1 MRRTRS
7 FTLVLIAIVGVALIA
22 TGYGVAQLTSVETE
36 VRVVVRPHEDGRVEF
51 AVQQR
56 VDGDWGERIAPSSRY
71 LTPALIES
79 RAGRWLNS
87 SPVTLTV
94 NVEDASLAQSDSD
107 TDPTAGTD
115 EGAGSPSA
123 TNYQPV
129 IASNYDSADRSTS
142 ADRSATLFYAAQ
154 RDAFSDRVR
163 TDVRMFGPERRLLLD
178 AVCFDDGVA
187 VVGFRLLN
195 FDRPER
201 DAGVPEELEVIWRLN
216 DGPVQRE
223 TLGVEFLGDTPAVA
237 FRSASPGFQA
247 DWPQVLGGG
256 SLAVRIE
263 YRGVQEDVFDLDA
276 FANTPVHLNLVNCGS
291 Y

>member
-7 FTLVLIAIVGVALIA
+7 FTLALITIVGVALIA

-36 VRVVVRPHEDGRVEF
+36 VRVVARPHEDGRVEF

-56 VDGDWGERIAPSSRY
+56 VDGEWGERIAPSSRY

-87 SPVTLTV
+87 SPITLTV
-94 NVEDASLAQSDSD
+94 KVENSSLMQSDPAP
-107 TDPTAGTD
+107 DPVSGADGGT
-115 EGAGSPSA
+115 GSP
-123 TNYQPV
+123 TNYEPV
-129 IASNYDSADRSTS
+129 IASNWDSGM
-142 ADRSATLFYAAQ
+142 TLLYAAQ
-154 RDAFSDRVR
+154 RDAFSDNVR
-163 TDVRMFGPERRLLLD
+163 TDVRMFGPTAALMLT
-178 AVCFDDGVA
+178 AICFDSGRA
-187 VVGFRLLN
+187 SVGFFLLN

-201 DAGVPEELEVIWRLN
+201 DASVPSELEVIWRLD

-223 TLGVEFLGDTPAVA
+223 MLEVEFLGDTPYVV
-237 FRSASPGFQA
+237 FRSANHGFQA
-247 DWPQVLGGG
+247 DWPQVFGGG
-256 SLAVRIE
+256 SLAVRIQ

-276 FANTPVHLNLVNCGS
+276 FARTPVHLNLVNCGS

>member
-7 FTLVLIAIVGVALIA
+7 FTLALIAIVGVALVA

-36 VRVVVRPHEDGRVEF
+36 VRVVARPHEDGRVEF

-56 VDGDWGERIAPSSRY
+56 VDGEWGERIAPSSRY

-87 SPVTLTV
+87 SPITLTV
-94 NVEDASLAQSDSD
+94 KVENSSLAQSDPAP
-107 TDPTAGTD
+107 DPADGTD
-115 EGAGSPSA
+115 EGAGSG
-123 TNYQPV
+123 TNYEPV
-129 IASNYDSADRSTS
+129 IASNFDSADRST
-142 ADRSATLFYAAQ
+142 TLFYEAQ

-163 TDVRMFGPERRLLLD
+163 TDVRMIGPSGDLLLD
-178 AVCFDDGVA
+178 AVCLDSGTA
-187 VVGFRLLN
+187 AVGFRLLD

-201 DAGVPEELEVIWRLN
+201 DAGVPDELEVIWRLD
-216 DGPVQRE
+216 DGSVQYE
-223 TLGVEFLGDTPAVA
+223 TLGVEFIGDTPAVYFQNA
-237 FRSASPGFQA
+237 NLGFQA

-256 SLAVRIE
+256 SLAVRIG
-263 YRGVQEDVFDLDA
+263 YRGVNEEVFDLDA
-276 FANTPVHLNLVNCGS
+276 FATSPVHLNLVNCGS